1 VPPLYGLHGSGLA
14 ALNAEITRQAG
25 MIAYI
30 DDFKLMM
37 IIALVV
43 TPLLILI
50 RVPGRTHV
58 ESPAV
63 ME

>member
-1 VPPLYGLHGSGLA
+1 LHSSAGLA

-37 IIALVV
+37 IVALLAM
-43 TPLLILI
+43 PFLLLI
-50 RVPGRTHV
+50 RVPKHAHAE
-58 ESPAV
+58 ESVV